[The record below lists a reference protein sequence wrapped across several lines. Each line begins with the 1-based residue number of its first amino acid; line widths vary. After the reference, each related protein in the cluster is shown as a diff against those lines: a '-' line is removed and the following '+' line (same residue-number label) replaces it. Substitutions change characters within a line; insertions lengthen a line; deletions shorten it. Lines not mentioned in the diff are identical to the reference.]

1 MSKLSVNYGNRN
13 LQDSHKN
20 QNPDPVWNFDF
31 TESQNSDKCRLNLRL
46 NWYIFTIGKTHTEN
60 QHNYYDN
67 PIHAL
72 VGLFGT
78 SYLVSES

>member
-1 MSKLSVNYGNRN
+1 MSKLSVNSGNRN

-20 QNPDPVWNFDF
+20 QNPDPV
-31 TESQNSDKCRLNLRL
+31 
-46 NWYIFTIGKTHTEN
+46 YITIGKTHKET
-60 QHNYYDN
+60 QHNYHDN